1 MLGSWCEPL
10 EVTCAISLPLLGAF
24 SNFTA
29 ANSRF
34 CAWKEDLIVA
44 NVCWLGSSVRKT
56 SPKHSISSKLKIQVL
71 SLVPSSLDVW

>member
-10 EVTCAISLPLLGAF
+10 KVTCAISLPLLGAF

-29 ANSRF
+29 ANSCF

-44 NVCWLGSSVRKT
+44 NVCCLGSSVRKT
-56 SPKHSISSKLKIQVL
+56 SPKHSISSKLKMQVL